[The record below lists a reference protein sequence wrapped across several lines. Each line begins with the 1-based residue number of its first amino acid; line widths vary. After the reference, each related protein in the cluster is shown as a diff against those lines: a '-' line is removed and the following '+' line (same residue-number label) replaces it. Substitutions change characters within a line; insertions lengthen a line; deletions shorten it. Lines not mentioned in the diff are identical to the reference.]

1 MTIKSQ
7 ILHKR
12 KIKLPNMEKSVVFT
26 EWYIYVGQGS
36 VVLLSHESMLQSA
49 IKYRGLNYQILQKCY
64 TRQYIAL

>member
-1 MTIKSQ
+1 
-7 ILHKR
+7 
-12 KIKLPNMEKSVVFT
+12 MEKSVVFT